1 MTGAVVGRDAVLD
14 QAWTVLRGSGT
25 VLLEGA
31 AGIGKTTVL
40 RALVERAQTSGMV
53 VLACGPTE
61 IEQQLPLAAVADVL
75 RPLDRRIDLL
85 PDPQRDAA
93 RAALAAS
100 TDPVDELA
108 LGAALR
114 ALVDEAAAETSAGL
128 LLVVDDAPWLDPPSE
143 RALRFLVRRVAGRVA
158 VLTSCRVTDSGPGP
172 VPLGLDEAAVTR
184 FRLAPLGLGPL
195 HHLLTGRFDVPLPRP
210 LLGRLAQ
217 ESGGNPLLAIEML
230 RAILRQPAQ
239 PRPGDDLPVAGSL
252 QALVDDTLTALPDE
266 SQLAVRLAALL
277 TSPTVDTLADAGVA
291 DEALDPAEGA
301 GLVRVEDSG
310 AVRFVHPVHAAA
322 VRAALGSGLRR
333 RLHRRLADA
342 CTDPDERARQL
353 ARCTTAADAA
363 VADELAAAARRA
375 RDRGASEV
383 AMDLYDRAAAL
394 TPADEPD
401 VLHQRRLA
409 AVRCRFDTGDYT
421 VAGEQARAL
430 ADELDG
436 DARAEALLL
445 RAEITWSADDV
456 VGAREAAE
464 SALAVAGHSSRLA
477 GRIHAH
483 LASFKDE
490 LPDEAI
496 VHARAALELLEQG
509 SSAPG
514 SLVTDDRDF
523 LVAAH
528 FLLFFAEVRSGR
540 PARPELLERA
550 LELEGAEPSRLAGT
564 VPAIWWKGVDDHTRA
579 RARLSTLLE
588 RAVAIGDEPFQHEVI
603 CHLGETE
610 VLAGRYADADR
621 WITEAT
627 ELGRQLSSGLASE
640 TWLRGMLEAHRGD
653 LDTAA
658 AVADEGLAEATR
670 TGDAWRR
677 RINLHLAGLTALA
690 AGRHADAVSRFA
702 ELAGAV
708 DQTGLVEPLGTRFE
722 ADWIEAC
729 VADGDLDTAR
739 SALDRLERRHSRLPR
754 PWTTLGL
761 ARARVLMAAAEGR
774 AVDDAISDLETARA
788 AVPPDVTPLDRARC
802 LLVVGVAHRRARRKK
817 PARDALEL
825 AAVEFDAL
833 GARSLAA
840 RAREE
845 IARIGGRA
853 PTPFALTETEERVAR
868 LAADGRTNRA
878 IADALFV
885 STKTVEA
892 NLARAYR
899 KLGIARRGELAAALQ
914 RDPVAET

>member
-1 MTGAVVGRDAVLD
+1 
-14 QAWTVLRGSGT
+14 
-25 VLLEGA
+25 
-31 AGIGKTTVL
+31 
-40 RALVERAQTSGMV
+40 
-53 VLACGPTE
+53 
-61 IEQQLPLAAVADVL
+61 
-75 RPLDRRIDLL
+75 
-85 PDPQRDAA
+85 
-93 RAALAAS
+93 
-100 TDPVDELA
+100 
-108 LGAALR
+108 
-114 ALVDEAAAETSAGL
+114 
-128 LLVVDDAPWLDPPSE
+128 
-143 RALRFLVRRVAGRVA
+143 
-158 VLTSCRVTDSGPGP
+158 
-172 VPLGLDEAAVTR
+172 
-184 FRLAPLGLGPL
+184 
-195 HHLLTGRFDVPLPRP
+195 
-210 LLGRLAQ
+210 
-217 ESGGNPLLAIEML
+217 
-230 RAILRQPAQ
+230 
-239 PRPGDDLPVAGSL
+239 
-252 QALVDDTLTALPDE
+252 
-266 SQLAVRLAALL
+266 
-277 TSPTVDTLADAGVA
+277 
-291 DEALDPAEGA
+291 
-301 GLVRVEDSG
+301 
-310 AVRFVHPVHAAA
+310 
-322 VRAALGSGLRR
+322 
-333 RLHRRLADA
+333 
-342 CTDPDERARQL
+342 
-353 ARCTTAADAA
+353 
-363 VADELAAAARRA
+363 
-375 RDRGASEV
+375 
-383 AMDLYDRAAAL
+383 
-394 TPADEPD
+394 
-401 VLHQRRLA
+401 
-409 AVRCRFDTGDYT
+409 
-421 VAGEQARAL
+421 
-430 ADELDG
+430 
-436 DARAEALLL
+436 
-445 RAEITWSADDV
+445 
-456 VGAREAAE
+456 
-464 SALAVAGHSSRLA
+464 
-477 GRIHAH
+477 
-483 LASFKDE
+483 
-490 LPDEAI
+490 
-496 VHARAALELLEQG
+496 
-509 SSAPG
+509 
-514 SLVTDDRDF
+514 
-523 LVAAH
+523 
-528 FLLFFAEVRSGR
+528 
-540 PARPELLERA
+540 
-550 LELEGAEPSRLAGT
+550 
-564 VPAIWWKGVDDHTRA
+564 VPAIWWKGVDDHAGARTRLA
-579 RARLSTLLE
+579 TLLE
-588 RAVAIGDEPFQHEVI
+588 RAVALGDEPFQHEVI

-690 AGRHADAVSRFA
+690 AGRHADAVSTFA

-761 ARARVLMAAAEGR
+761 ARARVLM
-774 AVDDAISDLETARA
+774 A

-885 STKTVEA
+885 SPKTVEA